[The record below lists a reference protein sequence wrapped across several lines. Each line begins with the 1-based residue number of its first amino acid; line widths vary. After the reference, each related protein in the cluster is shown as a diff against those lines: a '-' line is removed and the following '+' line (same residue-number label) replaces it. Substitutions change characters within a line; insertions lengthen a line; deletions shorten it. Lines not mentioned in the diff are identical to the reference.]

1 MMAPVPPPSFG
12 RLSRIAGHV
21 VAARAAGTFQRR
33 GTTPTAPPPTAAA
46 APTAETATTTRWTN
60 AAGDDAELKRL
71 FGSHAY
77 SEGPL
82 IASGGGVRY
91 VGIDLAPQLAPDQ
104 VEFLLDALAQH
115 RIVCVAGQDLE
126 RFSMGHFERFA
137 NHYGAVLPHPNNF
150 TRGGVGAQ
158 GQGATDGEIEWI
170 PFEARTVSRANA
182 TFPGELQ
189 CLAHESPAVLVTSN
203 FGGPQPGKLGAG
215 IPDSGEVDVGGGG
228 SWHTDIEYE
237 PEPIHVSMFLVHKA
251 PVSRNAQP
259 GGTWVADPGKSGGY
273 FDGSEEELMRL
284 RNVLPLN
291 GETAFADTA
300 AAFAALPAD
309 EQAALEKVMVRR
321 RLNEGDEG
329 WLAPLVRTNERS
341 GIKSLHSPIWASRPR
356 VRPAIEVDGMSM
368 EDSRAFLDRLEAHCL
383 QPQFRYDH
391 VHTPGDVTLWHNYMT
406 LHNSVRFP
414 PSIATTASAP
424 IIFSSGTFLDPVVVC
439 CSRRQ
444 SATSQASMTRG

>member
-1 MMAPVPPPSFG
+1 MTPSR
-12 RLSRIAGHV
+12 RLGRIAGHV
-21 VAARAAGTFQRR
+21 VAAGA
-33 GTTPTAPPPTAAA
+33 PTAPLQPRGTGVSARAAA
-46 APTAETATTTRWTN
+46 SAETTAPPL
-60 AAGDDAELKRL
+60 ADDGDAELKRL

-91 VGIDLAPQLAPDQ
+91 VGVDLAPQLTPDQ

-126 RFSMGHFERFA
+126 RFSMAHFERFA
-137 NHYGAVLPHPNNF
+137 NHYGAPLPHPNNF

-158 GQGATDGEIEWI
+158 GQGASDGAIEWI
-170 PFEARTVSRANA
+170 PFESRTVSRANA

-203 FGGPQPGKLGAG
+203 FGGPPPGKLGAG

-237 PEPIHVSMFLVHKA
+237 PLPIHVSMFLVHKA
-251 PVSRNAQP
+251 PVSRNTQP

-273 FDGSEEELMRL
+273 FDGSDPELTRL
-284 RNVLPLN
+284 RGVLPLN
-291 GETAFADTA
+291 GETAFADTV

-309 EQAALEKVMVRR
+309 EQAALEKLTVRR

-329 WLAPLVRTNERS
+329 WLAPLVRTNER
-341 GIKSLHSPIWASRPR
+341 GIKSLHSPIWASRPK
-356 VRPAIEVDGMSM
+356 VRPPIAVDGMSM
-368 EDSRAFLDRLEAHCL
+368 EESRAFLDRLEAHCL

-406 LHNSVRFP
+406 LHNSP
-414 PSIATTASAP
+414 PSMRNISSIDDARLMYRLSCKGEPSVSLPRKDDPSWLDEHISGGYETDPAAIALP
-424 IIFSSGTFLDPVVVC
+424 
-439 CSRRQ
+439 
-444 SATSQASMTRG
+444 